1 MFSSNISIGG
11 GGGDMRNVPPRVF
24 IKKQVKQYYLRAIEG
39 KTFYSENDGIPL
51 IAKLKFH
58 FIVISNPEDKKSWKR
73 RLPYDQ
79 YTCAY
84 IDHSDESNFSIP
96 SDEEDYSS
104 DATTD
109 PEDIHSDSD

>member
-1 MFSSNISIGG
+1 
-11 GGGDMRNVPPRVF
+11 MRNVPPRVF

-39 KTFYSENDGIPL
+39 KTFKSVDGIPH

-58 FIVISNPEDKKSWKR
+58 FIVISDPEDKKSWKR
-73 RLPYDQ
+73 RLPY
-79 YTCAY
+79 
-84 IDHSDESNFSIP
+84 DHSDESNFSIP

>member
-11 GGGDMRNVPPRVF
+11 NGGDLRNVPPRVF

-39 KTFYSENDGIPL
+39 KTFKSENNDIPH

-73 RLPYDQ
+73 RLPYD
-79 YTCAY
+79 
-84 IDHSDESNFSIP
+84 HSDESDFSIP
-96 SDEEDYSS
+96 SYEDEEYSV
-104 DATTD
+104 
-109 PEDIHSDSD
+109 HSDSD